1 MRAACSRKNMEIRAA
16 LRAGR
21 DYEMKQILRSTF
33 GYAQDDRQ
41 VPGRSEASR

>member
-1 MRAACSRKNMEIRAA
+1 MRAASLRKSMEIRAA

-33 GYAQDDRQ
+33 GYAQDDKR
-41 VPGRSEASR
+41 VPIRSEASR